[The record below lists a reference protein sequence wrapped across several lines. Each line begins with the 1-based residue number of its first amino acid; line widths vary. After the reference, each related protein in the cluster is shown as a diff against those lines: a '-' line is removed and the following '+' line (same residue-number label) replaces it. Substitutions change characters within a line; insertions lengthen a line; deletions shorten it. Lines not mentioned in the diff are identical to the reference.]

1 MIDQQ
6 MFNVIFAVAGA
17 LGGWWMKAMWE
28 SMKDLERADKRLTSE
43 VSDLKVLVAGQY
55 VKQDAFDRTIA
66 ALFTKLDRME
76 DKLNHKIDKSE
87 T

>member
-6 MFNVIFAVAGA
+6 LFNVLFAAAGA

-28 SMKDLERADKRLTSE
+28 SMKDLESADKRLTSE

-66 ALFTKLDRME
+66 ALFAKLDRME

>member
-1 MIDQQ
+1 MPDQQ
-6 MFNVIFAVAGA
+6 MFNVLFAAAGA

-28 SMKDLERADKRLTSE
+28 SMKELEKADKRLTSE

-66 ALFTKLDRME
+66 ALFAKLDRME